1 MLFIAI
7 ILRQYLVTEYGLFIF
22 NCFMGKKYHERTTS
36 PIVLGTKY
44 KLKIKIVIGQ
54 ESLEKVVVCDTQLQN
69 NIVKII
75 YKC

>member
-1 MLFIAI
+1 
-7 ILRQYLVTEYGLFIF
+7 
-22 NCFMGKKYHERTTS
+22 MGKKYHKRITS
-36 PIVLGTKY
+36 PIVLGTKF

-54 ESLEKVVVCDTQLQN
+54 ESIEKVVVCETQLQN